1 MPTLVACPKC
11 QRKLRV
17 PDDLLGK
24 SVKCPSCQEAFT
36 ADAGTA
42 ATLALP
48 PGQAGDERVADRP
61 MPPPERDEEERI
73 TGRPR
78 FAEDE
83 EEEDYADDEAPETVI
98 PAADWQKVRRSF
110 SFLLASAL
118 TTIGA
123 ILEYI
128 VGICILSAAIGAQA
142 AKAAQA
148 GGGGPPPNPMAE
160 MMTGIVVLV
169 VVMLMTLLIGYVLG
183 LIGHILGLASP
194 RARGAKRLAV
204 WVLVVS
210 IVSLVLSIVPY
221 VLAAAAGGPNT
232 MLMLMGGAGNPM
244 FAGAG
249 GGFGAG
255 GGVEAVPEWLSIS
268 NLVLGGINNLLT
280 VAALFLFGFYVRAIA
295 LCLGADSLRR
305 SVKGWMIMVGVA
317 VVLGLVVVLAF
328 FVMFKDMIANAG
340 AGAAPPPGGLPPG
353 MSPGN
358 LVAFA
363 GVACLFGVVALALLV
378 WYIIM
383 LAQART
389 AISARAFQR

>member
-1 MPTLVACPKC
+1 
-11 QRKLRV
+11 
-17 PDDLLGK
+17 
-24 SVKCPSCQEAFT
+24 
-36 ADAGTA
+36 
-42 ATLALP
+42 
-48 PGQAGDERVADRP
+48 
-61 MPPPERDEEERI
+61 
-73 TGRPR
+73 
-78 FAEDE
+78 
-83 EEEDYADDEAPETVI
+83 
-98 PAADWQKVRRSF
+98 
-110 SFLLASAL
+110 
-118 TTIGA
+118 
-123 ILEYI
+123 
-128 VGICILSAAIGAQA
+128 
-142 AKAAQA
+142 
-148 GGGGPPPNPMAE
+148 
-160 MMTGIVVLV
+160 
-169 VVMLMTLLIGYVLG
+169 MLMTLFIGYVLG

-194 RARGAKRLAV
+194 RARAAKSLAV

-210 IVSLVLSIVPY
+210 LVSLALSIVPY
-221 VLAAAAGGPNT
+221 ALSGVFGGAQGI
-232 MLMLMGGAGNPM
+232 MAMMGGAGNPM
-244 FAGAG
+244 LAGG
-249 GGFGAG
+249 QGGFGGPAG
-255 GGVEAVPEWLSIS
+255 AEMPGWVTTA

-358 LVAFA
+358 LIAFA
-363 GVACLFGVVALALLV
+363 GVGCLFGVVVLALLV